1 MSIIQ
6 QLLSKLSPDWSLEPG
21 RTNSIRASFN
31 KGYIA
36 VSLYDMRTDDKVAGK
51 YNFVA
56 ILFSTKLTSQMSMSV
71 LSTQTGSEQHYDF
84 LIDKKRRCRVQS
96 RRGG

>member
-1 MSIIQ
+1 MPTIEH
-6 QLLSKLSPDWSLEPG
+6 LLSRLSNDWSHEPG
-21 RTNSIRASFN
+21 RNNSIRASFR

-56 ILFSTKLTSQMSMSV
+56 ETLAANNTLLDQAYFSNVDECIEYANRLRATP
-71 LSTQTGSEQHYDF
+71 
-84 LIDKKRRCRVQS
+84 
-96 RRGG
+96 

>member
-56 ILFSTKLTSQMSMSV
+56 ETLAANNTLLDQAYFSNVDECIEYANRLRATP
-71 LSTQTGSEQHYDF
+71 
-84 LIDKKRRCRVQS
+84 
-96 RRGG
+96 